1 MHVEPRVCLEPLHD
15 GRGLVG
21 SVVENVCLIWPHL
34 LVVWMLLGGTAGGGE
49 AVAAGA
55 GFDDVSPVGH
65 AIDNGGGEAGVGEG
79 FSPFGERG
87 VAGDG
92 DGCPFLAFGEDLEE
106 QLGGALVEVDVAELV
121 KCQVMHPG
129 FGGEFDSTERWDYAN
144 IEEISRG
151 TASDLIPGRKDGA
164 EPAGFIGGG
173 RLVHFSAE
181 PTVQPIQ
188 LQGTS
193 RGPSAALVINPQCGF
208 R

>member
-34 LVVWMLLGGTAGGGE
+34 LVVWMLLGGTA
-49 AVAAGA
+49 
-55 GFDDVSPVGH
+55 
-65 AIDNGGGEAGVGEG
+65 GGGEAGVGEG